1 MVVSLGASYIVT
13 CFYVCLTVLPSVC
26 ALAALATSL
35 SAMSSASAG
44 ERGSSRVSPITNTLI
59 RVSSSRNASVIMW
72 RMRLCDVG
80 GRDVKGCDVGW
91 CDVGWCD
98 VGGCDVGGCDV
109 GWCDGEGGEGVK
121 GTVNILVN
129 NVMKT

>member
-1 MVVSLGASYIVT
+1 
-13 CFYVCLTVLPSVC
+13 
-26 ALAALATSL
+26 
-35 SAMSSASAG
+35 MSSASAG
-44 ERGSSRVSPITNTLI
+44 ERGSSRVSPITNTRI
-59 RVSSSRNASVIMW
+59 RVSYSRNASVIMW

-80 GRDVKGCDVGW
+80 GCDVRG
-91 CDVGWCD
+91 CD

-121 GTVNILVN
+121 GTVNILFN

>member
-1 MVVSLGASYIVT
+1 MSSLGASYIVT

-44 ERGSSRVSPITNTLI
+44 ERGSSRVSPITNTRI

-80 GRDVKGCDVGW
+80 GCDVRGCDVGM
-91 CDVGWCD
+91 CDVGGCD

-121 GTVNILVN
+121 GTVNILFN